1 MLQRAGG
8 DLSVEVE
15 PGQGSTFTVFLP
27 LAEEAARRPQEP
39 RSSLLPAAPPVDH

>member
-15 PGQGSTFTVFLP
+15 PGQSSTFTVFLP
-27 LAEEAARRPQEP
+27 LAEEAAHRPQAP
-39 RSSLLPAAPPVDH
+39 QPSPAPAALTVGH